1 MRSSASASLTVVFD
15 CCVTVK
21 PAAEITGTS
30 PALIT
35 ASAGTSRSVR
45 RDAIQRDALLAR
57 SDVERRSGDHGLRH
71 RAARTPVTDVDARRA
86 GPTADDHRHGR
97 QLGRADRLPSPRR
110 RRERRGYRTAAD
122 TRRGRTVSLHLA
134 CSDMSRFGKEHFAS
148 QLPVTFTSLV
158 VMSPCLQQQNIYSAE
173 CIYLLVLACMRFLLL
188 SGNYR
193 VCY

>member
-21 PAAEITGTS
+21 PNAEVKWYVDTLFTVRGLR
-30 PALIT
+30 AGADCCFWVVAKGG
-35 ASAGTSRSVR
+35 ASQPGTSRSVR

-134 CSDMSRFGKEHFAS
+134 CSDMFVSAK
-148 QLPVTFTSLV
+148 
-158 VMSPCLQQQNIYSAE
+158 NI
-173 CIYLLVLACMRFLLL
+173 L
-188 SGNYR
+188 R
-193 VCY
+193 VKCR